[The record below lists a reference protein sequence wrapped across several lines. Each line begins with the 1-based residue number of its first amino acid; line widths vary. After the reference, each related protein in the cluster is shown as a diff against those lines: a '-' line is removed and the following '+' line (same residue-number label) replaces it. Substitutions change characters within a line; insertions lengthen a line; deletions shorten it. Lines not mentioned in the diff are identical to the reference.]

1 MKVDVLV
8 IGAGPAGMSSAQYAA
23 RSGYSTLII
32 DPFGPGGQL
41 LYIDEIE
48 NYPGTEK
55 LSGYML
61 SNRLENQCQE
71 FGVPIEY
78 RKALSIKKENN
89 LFYTETDEGEI
100 VSTAVIVAT
109 GAAHRHLGVEGEEKY
124 TGKGVSYCATCDG
137 PFFKGK
143 KVAVVG
149 GGDTAL
155 TDALYL
161 SKMCREVV
169 IVHRRDS
176 FRAQKV
182 LVDRV
187 MKKENISLLMNEKI
201 EKIIGNGK
209 EVTSIL
215 LSNGKEIDT
224 DGIFVFIGLVPQS
237 QIVKD
242 MVETENGFI
251 KTNSRNET
259 TLPGLFA
266 AGDVTTT
273 SFRQVVTA
281 AADGARASH
290 SADEYIESLTKNL

>member
-1 MKVDVLV
+1 MKVDTLV
-8 IGAGPAGMSSAQYAA
+8 IGAGPAGMSSAQYAS
-23 RSGYSTLII
+23 RSGYSTLVI

-48 NYPGTEK
+48 NYPGSEK
-55 LSGYML
+55 LSGYLL
-61 SNRLENQCQE
+61 SSKMEKQCEE

-78 RKALSIKKENN
+78 SKALSIKKENGVF
-89 LFYTETDEGEI
+89 LTETDNGEI
-100 VSTAVIVAT
+100 ISRTVIVAT
-109 GAAHRHLGVEGEEKY
+109 GASHRHLGVKGEEEY

-143 KVAVVG
+143 KVVVVG

-161 SKMCREVV
+161 AKMCKEVV
-169 IVHRRDS
+169 ILHRRES

-182 LVDRV
+182 LVERV
-187 MKKENISLLMNEKI
+187 RNSENISLIMNDTIREI
-201 EKIIGNGK
+201 NGNGR

-215 LSNGKEIDT
+215 LSSGKAIETNGV
-224 DGIFVFIGLVPQS
+224 FVFIGLVPQS
-237 QIVKD
+237 ELVSSI
-242 MVETENGFI
+242 VETENGFI

-281 AADGARASH
+281 VADGARASH
-290 SADEYIESLTKNL
+290 SADSYMESFQENN

>member
-61 SNRLENQCQE
+61 SNRMENQCQE

-109 GAAHRHLGVEGEEKY
+109 GATHRHLGVEGEDEY

-187 MKKENISLLMNEKI
+187 REKENISLIMNEKV
-201 EKIIGNGK
+201 EKITGNGR
-209 EVTSIL
+209 EVTSFL
-215 LSNGKEIDT
+215 LSNGKKIDT

>member
-48 NYPGTEK
+48 NYPGAEK

-61 SNRLENQCQE
+61 SNRMENQCQE

-100 VSTAVIVAT
+100 VSSAVIVAT
-109 GAAHRHLGVEGEEKY
+109 GATHRHLGVGGEEEY

-143 KVAVVG
+143 KVVVVG

-169 IVHRRDS
+169 IVHRRDA

-187 MKKENISLLMNEKI
+187 RKKENISLMMNEKI

-215 LSNGKEIDT
+215 LSSGREIDT

-259 TLPGLFA
+259 TLSGLFA